1 MFLWG
6 SDLMATVPP
15 VSEKVLAAARTAQ
28 IVEYVKNNQLL
39 TAVCLY
45 VLWQT
50 GAFLMAYDTVSG
62 AVC

>member
-1 MFLWG
+1 MI
-6 SDLMATVPP
+6 LMSNVPP
-15 VSEKVLAAARTAQ
+15 ASEKILAAARTAQ

-50 GAFLMAYDTVSG
+50 GAFLYTYNTISG

>member
-1 MFLWG
+1 
-6 SDLMATVPP
+6 MAQVPP
-15 VSEKVLAAARTAQ
+15 AIEKTLAAARTAQ

-50 GAFLMAYDTVSG
+50 GAFLMAYNTVSG

>member
-1 MFLWG
+1 M
-6 SDLMATVPP
+6 SIPP
-15 VSEKVLAAARTAQ
+15 ASEKILAAARTAQ

-50 GAFLMAYDTVSG
+50 GAFLMAYNTVSG

>member
-1 MFLWG
+1 MR
-6 SDLMATVPP
+6 LMAVPP
-15 VSEKVLAAARTAQ
+15 TGVDKALAAARTAQ

-50 GAFLMAYDTVSG
+50 GAFLMAYNTVSG

>member
-1 MFLWG
+1 VI
-6 SDLMATVPP
+6 LMASVPP
-15 VSEKVLAAARTAQ
+15 VVEKTLAAARTAQ

-50 GAFLMAYDTVSG
+50 GAFLTAYTTVSG